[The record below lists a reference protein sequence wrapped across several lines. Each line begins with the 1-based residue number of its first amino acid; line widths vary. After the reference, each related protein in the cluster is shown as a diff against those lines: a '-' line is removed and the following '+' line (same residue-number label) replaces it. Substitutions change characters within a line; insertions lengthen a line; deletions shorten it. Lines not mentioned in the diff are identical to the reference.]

1 MNKRGKRTLAELADV
16 PTHDMTPAEYR
27 RSDTPGTY
35 RVVTGQGSH
44 LTVSGLHS
52 AKATAG
58 EHGTYERVSD

>member
-1 MNKRGKRTLAELADV
+1 M
-16 PTHDMTPAEYR
+16 PTNEMTPAEYR

-35 RVVTGQGSH
+35 RVVTERGTH

-58 EHGTYERVSD
+58 EHGTYEKVSE